1 MALWGNKDLVYSDG
15 TITVNLGTKKV
26 DRVGTSATFNTAGIT
41 TGNVITVGAG
51 ATFGYAVITAVD
63 SAGTLSIASTDG
75 FVAGLSTV
83 TATTYSI
90 SEEPLYTVVDSVY
103 RAPESKSTGFS
114 TNPVFTGVFG
124 VDQIEV
130 GIAATT
136 AVGGKNAAYA
146 VAHSGWVGVTTY
158 IDTHGRL
165 RVKSEVLVAGGIS
178 TAAANDADDDARFPD
193 S

>member
-1 MALWGNKDLVYSDG
+1 MALWGNKDSVYSDG
-15 TITVNLGTKKV
+15 TVNVNFGTKEITGT
-26 DRVGTSATFNTAGIT
+26 VGVVTFTTAGIS
-41 TGNVITVGAG
+41 TGNVVTVGAG
-51 ATFGYAVITAVD
+51 ATYGYAVVTGFT
-63 SAGTLSIASTDG
+63 STTLSIASTAG
-75 FVAGLSTV
+75 FVSGLTTV
-83 TATTYSI
+83 TASTYAV

-103 RAPESKSTGFS
+103 RAPESKTAGFS
-114 TNPVFTGVFG
+114 TSPVFTGVFG
-124 VDQIEV
+124 VDKTEV

-178 TAAANDADDDARFPD
+178 TAAGTDAADDARFPD

>member
-1 MALWGNKDLVYSDG
+1 MALWGNKDLVYSTG
-15 TITVNLGTKKV
+15 TVDVNFGTKQITGT
-26 DRVGTSATFNTAGIT
+26 VGVVTFTTAGIS
-41 TGNVITVGAG
+41 TGNVVTVGAG
-51 ATFGYAVITAVD
+51 ATYGYAVVTGFTSTTI
-63 SAGTLSIASTDG
+63 SIASTAG
-75 FVAGLSTV
+75 FVSGLSTV
-83 TATTYSI
+83 TGSTYAV

-130 GIAATT
+130 GVAATT

-178 TAAANDADDDARFPD
+178 TAAGTDAADDTRFPD

>member
-15 TITVNLGTKKV
+15 TVDVNLGTKQITGT
-26 DRVGTSATFNTAGIT
+26 VGVVTFTTAGIS
-41 TGNVITVGAG
+41 TGNVVTVGAG
-51 ATFGYAVITAVD
+51 ATYGYAVVTGFTSTTI
-63 SAGTLSIASTDG
+63 SIASTAG
-75 FVAGLSTV
+75 FVSGLSTV
-83 TATTYSI
+83 TGSTYAV

>member
-15 TITVNLGTKKV
+15 TVDVNLGTKQITGT
-26 DRVGTSATFNTAGIT
+26 VGVVTFTTAGIS
-41 TGNVITVGAG
+41 TGNVVTVGAG
-51 ATFGYAVITAVD
+51 ATYGYAVVTGFTSTTI
-63 SAGTLSIASTDG
+63 SIASTAG
-75 FVAGLSTV
+75 FISGLSTV
-83 TATTYSI
+83 TGSTYAV

-178 TAAANDADDDARFPD
+178 TAAANDAADDARFPD